1 MPDPYTPVDTAAID
15 LILAEYLRAD
25 VAARVSIRIA
35 EAIDAGARRARRK
48 AARGIDVALAPRIG
62 WWGEL
67 VDLDG
72 SRILDSRRAAL
83 LPHGAGG
90 RMTWHDPKA
99 LGKEVEAA
107 GAIFYAS
114 QDAST
119 AVGAVVFPHAYRFA
133 GADAFIVDIDLVR
146 EAGS

>member
-1 MPDPYTPVDTAAID
+1 MPDPYTPVDMAAID

-35 EAIDAGARRARRK
+35 EALDSGAREARRK
-48 AARGIDVALAPRIG
+48 AARGVDVAFAPRLG

-72 SRILDSRRAAL
+72 SRILAGRRAPILA
-83 LPHGAGG
+83 HGAGG
-90 RMTWHDPKA
+90 RMTWYDPKA
-99 LGKEVEAA
+99 LGKVEAA

-119 AVGAVVFPHAYRFA
+119 PVGAVVFPYAYRFV
-133 GADAFIVDIDLVR
+133 GAESFIVDIDLVR

>member
-1 MPDPYTPVDTAAID
+1 MPDPSTPVDTAAID

-35 EAIDAGARRARRK
+35 EAIDAGAREARRK
-48 AARGIDVALAPRIG
+48 AARGVDVALAPRLG

-67 VDLDG
+67 IDVDGFRVLAG
-72 SRILDSRRAAL
+72 RRAPI

-99 LGKEVEAA
+99 LGKVEAA
-107 GAIFYAS
+107 GAVFYA
-114 QDAST
+114 DPHGADPH
-119 AVGAVVFPHAYRFA
+119 GAVVFPHAYRFA
-133 GADAFIVDIDLVR
+133 GADAFIVDIELVR